1 MILVVE
7 DSPDQQRLV
16 RQMLET
22 AGYRDVRTCD
32 DAPEALEIVRKNID
46 QMEAVIT
53 DVWLIDGSGIQL
65 TRDIRKMDQLRDLPV
80 IIMTGK
86 EGPEILPQAVEAGV
100 NDFLFKPFH
109 WMELIARIRNN
120 LRLKSE
126 IARRVARETELAAA
140 KNELREALSRF
151 EEVSHQDALT
161 GVSNRRKMDEH
172 LEREWRLAQRARRPV
187 SVVLIDVDYF
197 KEYNDHYGHPQGDN
211 CLRIIAKVVANGVHR
226 PADLVARYGGEEFI
240 LILPETPLEGA
251 AHVAE
256 AIRAAIEAAQIE
268 HKGSPLGVVT
278 ASLGVAALLPEK
290 GYEPVAL
297 IQNADRALY
306 QAKKERRNMV
316 SVSRE
321 AL

>member
-65 TRDIRKMDQLRDLPV
+65 TRDIRKIDQLRDLPV

-109 WMELIARIRNN
+109 TWKENGAW
-120 LRLKSE
+120 
-126 IARRVARETELAAA
+126 
-140 KNELREALSRF
+140 LRER
-151 EEVSHQDALT
+151 
-161 GVSNRRKMDEH
+161 
-172 LEREWRLAQRARRPV
+172 
-187 SVVLIDVDYF
+187 VVL
-197 KEYNDHYGHPQGDN
+197 
-211 CLRIIAKVVANGVHR
+211 
-226 PADLVARYGGEEFI
+226 
-240 LILPETPLEGA
+240 
-251 AHVAE
+251 
-256 AIRAAIEAAQIE
+256 
-268 HKGSPLGVVT
+268 
-278 ASLGVAALLPEK
+278 
-290 GYEPVAL
+290 
-297 IQNADRALY
+297 
-306 QAKKERRNMV
+306 
-316 SVSRE
+316 
-321 AL
+321 